1 MRLLL
6 FGAGKL
12 YQEIKRELRPFHI
25 LAIIDN
31 DEKKHGQVLD
41 GHPIISPKSV
51 NAYQFDYIVLTNS
64 YQEDTRR
71 QLIELGIDT
80 RKIVMNISELFLEK
94 LCVRR
99 AKIYRGLRASL
110 RNDVKRVLLIAH
122 DLSEGGAQNVLLNVA
137 RWFAAEGFNI
147 EVFAVGGETILYE
160 FLKIGAQV
168 SIYDE
173 YNFTEEEVEAFK
185 GRYDL
190 AVANTLLVYDMV
202 LKFFQSI
209 PVLWWLHEA
218 DVYFEHCQIKRAE
231 FALLRKVNIFAG
243 GERVQESFY
252 QYAGYKIPV
261 LRYGI
266 PLAYSNPSVHERF
279 TFALIGYEEYRKG
292 IDTYIHAV
300 EENGDRWDDHYRFL
314 VIGNTLEIQKKYSQC
329 SKIEFLGQLSRE
341 ALSTLY
347 GEIDVLVCPSRD
359 DPQPMVVTEAM
370 MRRKCCIISDQTGQA
385 SLIENHREG
394 IICKAGDADSLAECI
409 QWVMEHEDA
418 AKEIGE
424 KAFGVYEQFF
434 SIERFDERLSEIVTE
449 IMK

>member
-6 FGAGKL
+6 FGAGKM
-12 YQEIKRELRPFHI
+12 YQEIKRELKPFHI

-41 GHPIISPKSV
+41 GHPIVSPKSV
-51 NAYQFDYIVLTNS
+51 NDYRFDYIVLTNS

-71 QLIELGIDT
+71 QLIKLGIDKK
-80 RKIVMNISELFLEK
+80 KIATNISELFLEK
-94 LCVRR
+94 LYVRR
-99 AKIYRGLRASL
+99 AYVYKGLRSNL
-110 RNDVKRVLLIAH
+110 RNDAKRVLLIAH

-168 SIYDE
+168 SIFDE

-185 GRYDL
+185 DRYDL

-202 LKFFQSI
+202 LKFSQSI
-209 PVLWWLHEA
+209 PVLWWIHEA
-218 DVYFEHCQIKRAE
+218 DVYFEHCQIKRE
-231 FALLRKVNIFAG
+231 TFALLKKVNIFAG

-252 QYAGYKIPV
+252 QYAGYEIPV

-266 PLAYSNPSVHERF
+266 PLEYSNSSVHGRF

-292 IDTYIHAV
+292 IDAYVQAV
-300 EENGDRWDDHYRFL
+300 EENGDRWDEHYRFL
-314 VIGNTLEIQKKYSQC
+314 VIGNTLEIQKKYFQC
-329 SKIEFLGQLSRE
+329 SKIEFLGQLSHE

-385 SLIENHREG
+385 SLIENYREG

-409 QWVMEHEDA
+409 QWVMEHNDA
-418 AKEIGE
+418 VKEIGE
-424 KAFGVYEQFF
+424 KAFGVYEKFF
-434 SIERFDERLSEIVTE
+434 SIEKFDERLNEIVTE
-449 IMK
+449 IIK